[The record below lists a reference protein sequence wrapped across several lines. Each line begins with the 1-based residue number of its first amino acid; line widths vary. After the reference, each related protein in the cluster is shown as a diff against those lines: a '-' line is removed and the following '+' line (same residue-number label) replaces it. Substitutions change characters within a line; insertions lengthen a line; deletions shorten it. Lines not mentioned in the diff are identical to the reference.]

1 MQRDHQ
7 DSHREVGA
15 LKLLPDS
22 ILIDTSALTVD
33 QAVTKIMK
41 IIQGLRYNVFYQFLH
56 VLARIIFM
64 ILGLKSKGLHNLP
77 KRVHL

>member
-1 MQRDHQ
+1 MNRDYQ

-22 ILIDTSALTVD
+22 ILIDTSDLTVD

-41 IIQGLRYNVFYQFLH
+41 IIQGAQ
-56 VLARIIFM
+56 I
-64 ILGLKSKGLHNLP
+64 
-77 KRVHL
+77 